1 MPPMFYVL
9 IFLAVILAIEGL
21 SQMTRNGKSDPGRVR
36 DRLKAL
42 SPTQGGVKRDDGS
55 VVRKQQATGWF
66 AEMMESVPNG
76 ASLELMLYRAGMPTT
91 PTRFIVM
98 TLLLGAI
105 GYLTATVFADPIRG
119 SLGVLA
125 GFIPYLV
132 VRSKANKRMQRFEDQ
147 LPEGLELLT
156 RSLRAGHGLS
166 AGFALVG
173 EEMEDPIGTEFG
185 LVSEE
190 VRFGL
195 DVRDALDNLTRRV
208 GNDDLPY
215 FTTAVLI
222 QRQTGG
228 NLAELLDKLSALIRE
243 RHQFNGRVRA
253 LTAQGRG
260 AAAFL
265 ACWLP
270 FISAV
275 IWYTTP
281 TYLEPLFEHAWGH
294 AVIAA
299 AIGMDVAGYFI
310 ARRIADVQ
318 A

>member
-1 MPPMFYVL
+1 MPAMFYVL
-9 IFLAVILAIEGL
+9 VFLAVILAVEGVMM
-21 SQMTRNGKSDPGRVR
+21 MTRQGNADPRRIR

-42 SPTQGGVKRDDGS
+42 SPTQGGVAQADGS
-55 VVRKQQATGWF
+55 VMRKQDAQGWF
-66 AEMMESVPNG
+66 GRMMNKVPNG
-76 ASLELMLYRAGMPTT
+76 TSLDVLLYRAGMPTT
-91 PTRFIVM
+91 SVRFMLFTV
-98 TLLLGAI
+98 LLGAL
-105 GYLTATVFADPIRG
+105 GYVGATLLADPVRG
-119 SLGVLA
+119 SLGVLF
-125 GFIPYLV
+125 GFVPWLV
-132 VRSKANKRMQRFEDQ
+132 IRRMANKRTRRFEEQ

-156 RSLRAGHGLS
+156 RSLRAGHGLGS
-166 AGFALVG
+166 GFHLVG
-173 EEMEDPIGTEFG
+173 EELEDPIGTEFG
-185 LVSEE
+185 LVAEE

-195 DVRDALDNLTRRV
+195 DMRDALDNLTRRV
-208 GNDDLPY
+208 DNQDLPY

-228 NLAELLDKLSALIRE
+228 NLAELLDKLSTLLRE
-243 RHQFNGRVRA
+243 RAQFYGKVRA

-275 IWYTTP
+275 VWYTSP
-281 TYLEPLFEHAWGH
+281 NYLQPLFEHSWGH

-299 AIGMDVAGYFI
+299 AIGMDIAGYFI

>member
-9 IFLAVILAIEGL
+9 IFLAVILAVEGFAL
-21 SQMTRNGKSDPGRVR
+21 MTRTGKADPNRVR
-36 DRLKAL
+36 ERLKAL
-42 SPTQGGVKRDDGS
+42 SPTQGGVAQADGS
-55 VVRKQQATGWF
+55 VVRKQVAHGWF
-66 AEMMESVPNG
+66 GTLMQRIPNG
-76 ASLELMLYRAGMPTT
+76 ASLDVLLYRAGGPTT
-91 PTRFIVM
+91 PARFMLFTILM
-98 TLLLGAI
+98 GAL
-105 GYLTATVFADPIRG
+105 GYLTLTVIADPVRG

-125 GFIPYLV
+125 GFVPYLLI
-132 VRSKANKRMQRFEDQ
+132 RSMANKRSRRFEEM

-156 RSLRAGHGLS
+156 RSLRAGHGLGS
-166 AGFALVG
+166 GFHLVG
-173 EEMEDPIGTEFG
+173 EELDDPIGTEFG
-185 LVSEE
+185 LVAEE

-195 DVRDALDNLTRRV
+195 DMRDALDNLTRRV
-208 GNDDLPY
+208 DNQDLPY

-228 NLAELLDKLSALIRE
+228 NLAELLDKLSILLRE
-243 RHQFNGRVRA
+243 RAQFYGKVRA

-270 FISAV
+270 FISGV
-275 IWYTTP
+275 VWYTSP
-281 TYLEPLFEHAWGH
+281 NYLEPLFEHSWGH
-294 AVIAA
+294 MVIAA
-299 AIGMDVAGYFI
+299 AVTMDITGYFI

>member
-1 MPPMFYVL
+1 MFYVL
-9 IFLAVILAIEGL
+9 IFLAVILAVEGFA
-21 SQMTRNGKSDPGRVR
+21 QMTRTGTSNPGRVR
-36 DRLKAL
+36 ERLKAL
-42 SPTQGGVKRDDGS
+42 SPTQGGVKQSDGS
-55 VVRKQQATGWF
+55 VVRKQAARGWF
-66 AEMMESVPNG
+66 ADLMESVPNG
-76 ASLELMLYRAGMPTT
+76 TSLDMLLYRAGMPTT
-91 PTRFIVM
+91 PLRFVLF
-98 TLLLGAI
+98 TLLMGAF
-105 GYLTATVFADPIRG
+105 GYLTLTVLADPVRG

-125 GFIPYLV
+125 GFVPWLL
-132 VRSKANKRMQRFEDQ
+132 VRSMASRRMRRFEEQ

-156 RSLRAGHGLS
+156 RSLRAGHGLGS
-166 AGFALVG
+166 GFHLVG

-185 LVSEE
+185 IVAEE

-195 DVRDALDNLTRRV
+195 DLRDALDNLTRRV
-208 GNDDLPY
+208 DNQDLPY

-228 NLAELLDKLSALIRE
+228 NLAELLDKLSSLVRE
-243 RHQFNGRVRA
+243 RAQFYGKVRA

-270 FISAV
+270 FISGV
-275 IWYTTP
+275 VWYTSP
-281 TYLEPLFEHAWGH
+281 NYLEPLFENAWGH
-294 AVIAA
+294 LVIAA
-299 AIGMDVAGYFI
+299 AVAMDISGYII

>member
-1 MPPMFYVL
+1 MPAMFYVL
-9 IFLAVILAIEGL
+9 VFLAVILAVEGVMM
-21 SQMTRNGKSDPGRVR
+21 MTRKGNADPRRIR

-42 SPTQGGVKRDDGS
+42 SPTQGGVAQADGS
-55 VVRKQQATGWF
+55 VMRKKDAQGWF
-66 AEMMESVPNG
+66 GRMLNSVPNG
-76 ASLELMLYRAGMPTT
+76 SSLDVLLYRAGMPTT
-91 PTRFIVM
+91 TARFILF
-98 TLLLGAI
+98 TILLGAL
-105 GYLTATVFADPIRG
+105 GYVTATVLADPVRG

-125 GFIPYLV
+125 GFVPYLV
-132 VRSKANKRMQRFEDQ
+132 IRSMANKRTRRFEEQ

-156 RSLRAGHGLS
+156 RSLRAGHGLG
-166 AGFALVG
+166 AGFHMVG
-173 EEMEDPIGTEFG
+173 DELEDPIGTEFG
-185 LVSEE
+185 LVAEE

-195 DVRDALDNLTRRV
+195 DMRDALDNMVRRV
-208 GNDDLPY
+208 DNQDLPY

-228 NLAELLDKLSALIRE
+228 NLAELLDKLSVLLRE
-243 RHQFNGRVRA
+243 RSQFYGKVRA

-270 FISAV
+270 FITAV
-275 IWYTTP
+275 VWYTSP
-281 TYLEPLFEHAWGH
+281 TYLEPLFEHSWGH

-299 AIGMDVAGYFI
+299 AIGMDIAGYFI

>member
-9 IFLAVILAIEGL
+9 IFLAVLLAVEGVA
-21 SQMTRNGKSDPGRVR
+21 SMTRKGRADPRLVR
-36 DRLKAL
+36 ERLKSL
-42 SPTQGGVKRDDGS
+42 SPTRGGVQKADGS
-55 VVRKQQATGWF
+55 VVRKQDAQGWLGRLLGG
-66 AEMMESVPNG
+66 APTG
-76 ASLELMLYRAGMPTT
+76 ASLELLLYRAGMPTT
-91 PTRFIVM
+91 PMRFVFF
-98 TLLLGAI
+98 TVLLGGL
-105 GYLTATVFADPIRG
+105 GYLALTVLADPVRG
-119 SLGVLA
+119 SLGALA
-125 GFIPYLV
+125 AAVPWLV
-132 VRSKANKRMQRFEDQ
+132 VRNMAKKRMRRFEEQ

-156 RSLRAGHGLS
+156 RSLRAGHGLGS
-166 AGFALVG
+166 GFHLVG
-173 EEMEDPIGTEFG
+173 EELDDPIGTEFA
-185 LVSEE
+185 LVAEE

-195 DVRDALDNLTRRV
+195 DMRDALENLVHRV

-228 NLAELLDKLSALIRE
+228 NLAELLDKLSALLRE
-243 RHQFNGRVRA
+243 RAQFYGKVRA

-270 FISAV
+270 FITAV
-275 IWYTTP
+275 VWYTSP
-281 TYLEPLFEHAWGH
+281 NYLEPLFENTWGH
-294 AVIAA
+294 AVLAA
-299 AIGMDVAGYFI
+299 AAAMDIAGYWI

>member
-1 MPPMFYVL
+1 MSAMFYVL
-9 IFLAVILAIEGL
+9 VFLAVILAIEGVMI
-21 SQMTRNGKSDPGRVR
+21 MTRSGNADPRRVR

-42 SPTQGGVKRDDGS
+42 SPTQGGVAQPDGS
-55 VVRKQQATGWF
+55 VIRKRDAQGWF
-66 AEMMESVPNG
+66 GQMMESVPNG
-76 ASLELMLYRAGMPTT
+76 SSLDVLLYRAGMPTSAL
-91 PTRFIVM
+91 RFILFTV
-98 TLLLGAI
+98 LLGAL
-105 GYLTATVFADPIRG
+105 GYVGATVLADPVRG

-125 GFIPYLV
+125 GFVPYFV
-132 VRSKANKRMQRFEDQ
+132 VRSMANKRTRRFEEQ

-156 RSLRAGHGLS
+156 RSLRAGHGLG
-166 AGFALVG
+166 AGFHLVG
-173 EEMEDPIGTEFG
+173 EELEDPIGTEFG
-185 LVSEE
+185 LVAEE

-195 DVRDALDNLTRRV
+195 DMRDALDNLVRRV
-208 GNDDLPY
+208 DNQDLPY

-228 NLAELLDKLSALIRE
+228 NLAELLDKLSTLLRE
-243 RHQFNGRVRA
+243 RAQFYGKVRA
-253 LTAQGRG
+253 MTAQGRG

-275 IWYTTP
+275 VWYTSP
-281 TYLEPLFEHAWGH
+281 TYLQPLFEHAWGH

-299 AIGMDVAGYFI
+299 AIGMDIAGYYI

>member
-1 MPPMFYVL
+1 ML
-9 IFLAVILAIEGL
+9 
-21 SQMTRNGKSDPGRVR
+21 
-36 DRLKAL
+36 
-42 SPTQGGVKRDDGS
+42 
-55 VVRKQQATGWF
+55 
-66 AEMMESVPNG
+66 
-76 ASLELMLYRAGMPTT
+76 LYRAGMPTT
-91 PTRFIVM
+91 PLRFVLF
-98 TLLLGAI
+98 TLLMGAF
-105 GYLTATVFADPIRG
+105 GYLTLTVLADPVRG

-125 GFIPYLV
+125 GFVPWLL
-132 VRSKANKRMQRFEDQ
+132 VRSMASRRMRRFEEQ

-156 RSLRAGHGLS
+156 RSLRAGHGLGS
-166 AGFALVG
+166 GFHLVG

-185 LVSEE
+185 IVAEE

-195 DVRDALDNLTRRV
+195 DLRDALDNLTRRV
-208 GNDDLPY
+208 DNQDLPY

-228 NLAELLDKLSALIRE
+228 NLAELLDKLSSLVRE
-243 RHQFNGRVRA
+243 RAQFYGKVRA

-270 FISAV
+270 FISGV
-275 IWYTTP
+275 VWYTSP
-281 TYLEPLFEHAWGH
+281 NYLEPLFENAWGH
-294 AVIAA
+294 LVIAA
-299 AIGMDVAGYFI
+299 AVAMDISGYII

>member
-1 MPPMFYVL
+1 MPAMFYVL
-9 IFLAVILAIEGL
+9 VFLAVILAVEGVTT
-21 SQMTRNGKSDPGRVR
+21 MTRKGNADPRRVR

-42 SPTQGGVKRDDGS
+42 SPTQGGVAQADGS
-55 VVRKQQATGWF
+55 VMRKQDAQGWF
-66 AEMMESVPNG
+66 GRMMNSVPNG
-76 ASLELMLYRAGMPTT
+76 TSLEVLLYRAGMPTT
-91 PTRFIVM
+91 PLRFMLFTV
-98 TLLLGAI
+98 LLGAL
-105 GYLTATVFADPIRG
+105 GYVGATLLADPVRG
-119 SLGVLA
+119 SLGVLF
-125 GFIPYLV
+125 GFVPYFV
-132 VRSKANKRMQRFEDQ
+132 IRSMANKRTRRFEEQ

-156 RSLRAGHGLS
+156 RSLRAGHGLG
-166 AGFALVG
+166 AGFHLVG
-173 EEMEDPIGTEFG
+173 EELEDPIGTEFG
-185 LVSEE
+185 LVAEE

-195 DVRDALDNLTRRV
+195 DMRDALDNLTRRV
-208 GNDDLPY
+208 DNQDLPY

-228 NLAELLDKLSALIRE
+228 NLAELLDKLSTLLRQRAE
-243 RHQFNGRVRA
+243 FYGKVRA

-270 FISAV
+270 FITGV
-275 IWYTTP
+275 VWYTSP
-281 TYLEPLFEHAWGH
+281 NYLEPLFEHAWGH

-299 AIGMDVAGYFI
+299 AVGMDIAGYWI

>member
-1 MPPMFYVL
+1 MFYVL
-9 IFLAVILAIEGL
+9 IFLAVLLAVEGL
-21 SQMTRNGKSDPGRVR
+21 STFTRKGNTDAGRIR
-36 DRLKAL
+36 TRLKAL
-42 SPTQGGVKRDDGS
+42 SPTRGGVKQSDGS
-55 VVRKQQATGWF
+55 MVRKQDAPNWLERLFGF
-66 AEMMESVPNG
+66 VPSG
-76 ASLELMLYRAGMPTT
+76 SSFDLLLYRAGMPTT
-91 PTRFIVM
+91 PARFVLL
-98 TLLLGAI
+98 TLLFGALGYVA
-105 GYLTATVFADPIRG
+105 ATVLADATRG
-119 SLGVLA
+119 SLGILA
-125 GFIPYLV
+125 GFVPYLA
-132 VRSKANKRMQRFEDQ
+132 VRSMAKKRMRRFEEQ

-156 RSLRAGHGLS
+156 RSLRAGHGLG
-166 AGFALVG
+166 AGFHLVG
-173 EEMEDPIGTEFG
+173 EEMDDPIGTEFG
-185 LVSEE
+185 IVAEE

-195 DVRDALDNLTRRV
+195 DLRDALDNMTQRV
-208 GNDDLPY
+208 DNQDLPY

-228 NLAELLDKLSALIRE
+228 NLAELLDKLSNLLRE
-243 RHQFNGRVRA
+243 RAQFYGKVRA

-275 IWYTTP
+275 VWYTSP
-281 TYLEPLFEHAWGH
+281 NYLAPLFENAWGH

-299 AIGMDVAGYFI
+299 AVGMDIAGYFI

>member
-9 IFLAVILAIEGL
+9 IFLAVILAVEGL
-21 SQMTRNGKSDPGRVR
+21 AQMTRGGTSNPGRVR

-42 SPTQGGVKRDDGS
+42 SPTQGGVKQNDGS
-55 VVRKQQATGWF
+55 VVRKQAAQSWF
-66 AEMMESVPNG
+66 GDMMQSIPNG
-76 ASLELMLYRAGMPTT
+76 TSLELLLYRAGMPTT
-91 PTRFIVM
+91 PLRFMLFTV
-98 TLLLGAI
+98 LAGAF
-105 GYLTATVFADPIRG
+105 GYLTLTVFADPVRG

-125 GFIPYLV
+125 GFVPYLLI
-132 VRSKANKRMQRFEDQ
+132 RSMANKRMRRFEEQ

-156 RSLRAGHGLS
+156 RSLRAGHGLGS
-166 AGFALVG
+166 GFHLVG

-185 LVSEE
+185 IVAEE

-195 DVRDALDNLTRRV
+195 DLRDALDNLVRRV
-208 GNDDLPY
+208 DNQDLPY

-228 NLAELLDKLSALIRE
+228 NLAELLDKLSTLVRE
-243 RHQFNGRVRA
+243 RAQFYGKVRA

-270 FISAV
+270 FISGV
-275 IWYTTP
+275 VWYTSP
-281 TYLEPLFEHAWGH
+281 NYLAPLFENAWGH
-294 AVIAA
+294 MVIAA
-299 AIGMDVAGYFI
+299 AVGMDIAGYFI